1 MLRES
6 AQLRRIG
13 LPWVYG
19 DRRAGKAGEEWA
31 VEVRCD
37 EGVATRIG
45 PEPCVVG
52 REVGAKRRQGRHK
65 RLKACV
71 DPKFRTR
78 LFAA

>member
-1 MLRES
+1 VKS
-6 AQLRRIG
+6 AQIRRIG
-13 LPWVYG
+13 L
-19 DRRAGKAGEEWA
+19 AGEELA

-52 REVGAKRRQGRHK
+52 REGAKRRQGRRK

-71 DPKFRTR
+71 GPKFRTR